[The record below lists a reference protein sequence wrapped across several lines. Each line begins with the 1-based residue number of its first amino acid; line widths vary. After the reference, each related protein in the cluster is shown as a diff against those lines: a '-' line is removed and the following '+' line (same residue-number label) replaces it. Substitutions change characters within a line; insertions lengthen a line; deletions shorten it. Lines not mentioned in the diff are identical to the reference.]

1 LISDMYST
9 GGGKMPAA
17 TNPIFACRSFALS
30 SVSGQSYNGGYFF
43 GYKPLSLPFLTVG
56 DDVFVDIGTDK
67 LPQTTMRGLVI
78 G

>member
-1 LISDMYST
+1 MYST

-30 SVSGQSYNGGYFF
+30 QSVDIPASGGYFF
-43 GYKPLSLPFLTVG
+43 GYEPLSLPFLTVG

-78 G
+78 GRID